1 MPGLSGILEI
11 ARRAL
16 NSQRAALSTISHN
29 VSNANT
35 PGFSRQRVNL
45 VQTLAEKVS
54 YGLLGTGVSAD
65 RVERIRERF
74 IDQQFRYANSSLG
87 SAASQQEVLSQVEAI
102 MNEPSDSGLNAT
114 MTKFFQSF
122 QDLATNPTDSGSRNA
137 VIQAGQLL
145 SQTFQGL
152 TTNLD
157 SLHAGLIDN
166 ATLKVNQINQL
177 AEEISSLDRQITTA
191 LATGKEPNDLKDQ
204 RDLRLDQLSQLA
216 NITVSED
223 TSGSIMVSIGGV
235 AIASRAGAV
244 PLQVRQ
250 VGSTLTIVNT
260 GDGLPVKLNGGE
272 LGGILTTF
280 NQTLPDYR
288 NTLNEIASA
297 LIARVNQIHS
307 AGYGIG
313 NPPPTGFNFFTGTD
327 ATNITVNPAVVADIN
342 TISASGA
349 PNEPGDNSV
358 ALALAGVETENLFTG
373 NTSSIMQYYS
383 GLVSKIGSTIVDTTS
398 TITSQN
404 LILDQLDGQRVSV
417 SGVSIDEEMTNMIKY
432 QRAFDAAARTVTT
445 VDQMFQTI
453 ISMVQ

>member
-29 VSNANT
+29 ISNANT
-35 PGFSRQRVNL
+35 PGFSRQRINL
-45 VQTLAEKVS
+45 VPTIAEKMS

-74 IDQQFRYANSSLG
+74 IDQQFRFANSSLG
-87 SAASQQEVLSQVEAI
+87 SASSQQEVLNQVEAI
-102 MNEPSDSGLNAT
+102 LNEPSDSGLNAI
-114 MTKFFQSF
+114 MSKFFSSF

-137 VIQAGQLL
+137 VVQAGQLL

-152 TTNLD
+152 STNLD
-157 SLHAGLIDN
+157 SLHAGLVDN

-177 AEEISSLDRQITTA
+177 AQEISSLDTQITTA
-191 LATGKEPNDLKDQ
+191 LATGQEPNDLKDQ
-204 RDLRLDQLSQLA
+204 RDLRLDQLSQLTPV
-216 NITVSED
+216 TVSED

-250 VGSTLTIVNT
+250 VGNTMQIVNT
-260 GDGLPVKLNGGE
+260 GDGLPVSVNGGE
-272 LGGILTTF
+272 LGGILTNY
-280 NQTLPDYR
+280 NQTLPDYQNR
-288 NTLNEIASA
+288 LNEIAST
-297 LIARVNQIHS
+297 LMTRINQIHS
-307 AGYGIG
+307 AGYGLG
-313 NPPPTGFNFFTGTD
+313 TPPPTGYNFFTGTD
-327 ATNITVNPAVVADIN
+327 ATNIAVNPAIVSDIN
-342 TISASGA
+342 TIAASASGT
-349 PNEPGDNSV
+349 EPGNNSV

-373 NTSSIMQYYS
+373 NSSSIMQYYS

-453 ISMVQ
+453 IAMVQ